1 MTVTFHQYQSSN
13 QSKHALHVVVFCMLL
28 AIAMSCAEG
37 RDQLLRTTMV
47 GFLLKNSERNK
58 LELEYLNKSSVWPGQ
73 YFGNE
78 FDNVLSVIILN
89 RWCTT

>member
-1 MTVTFHQYQSSN
+1 
-13 QSKHALHVVVFCMLL
+13 MLL
-28 AIAMSCAEG
+28 TMSCAEG

-47 GFLLKNSERNK
+47 GFLFKNSVK

-73 YFGNE
+73 CFGNE

>member
-13 QSKHALHVVVFCMLL
+13 LSKHVLHVVVFCMLL
-28 AIAMSCAEG
+28 TMSCAEG

-58 LELEYLNKSSVWPGQ
+58 LELEYHNKSSVWPGQ
-73 YFGNE
+73 CFGNE

>member
-1 MTVTFHQYQSSN
+1 
-13 QSKHALHVVVFCMLL
+13 MLL
-28 AIAMSCAEG
+28 TMSCAEG

-73 YFGNE
+73 CLGMNLTMYF
-78 FDNVLSVIILN
+78 L
-89 RWCTT
+89 